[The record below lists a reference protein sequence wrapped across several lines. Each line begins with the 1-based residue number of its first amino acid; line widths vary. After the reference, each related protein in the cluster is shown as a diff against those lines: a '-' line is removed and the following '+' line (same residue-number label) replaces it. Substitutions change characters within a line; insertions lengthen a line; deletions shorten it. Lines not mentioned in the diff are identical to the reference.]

1 MVSMLKLKAL
11 KPYLDEFSELTK
23 QGKYKKIDYETY
35 RTLRKVQNIEG
46 YIEFTGFDTWNGFT
60 EKIYPTVRIVFI
72 SGWMIPKIE
81 LDKDNE
87 FGRFLYDKVKE
98 DLENQMYY
106 STSDCIPI
114 NGNTSS
120 DITLNSGDIGIG
132 SYAISPT
139 STVHCYEYN
148 TLKQNKTE
156 EKKDMNLIK
165 GFEFGSCEKDNV
177 KVSLYG
183 VAVKNN
189 TGAYVSYDKDTKSV
203 VDVDILNF
211 DAKYLYK
218 MPVAIKD
225 IAVGDTII
233 HNRVPMFV
241 IAVEDNRIT
250 AIDPKAGE
258 EKTILPTKNMFN
270 FNFVT
275 KIINL
280 FDNFT
285 KNISADAPFG
295 DMLPLMMLAEGNDDM
310 LPLMFMSSPNANFD
324 MSNPMLLYFL
334 TKDGNSSNLIPY
346 LYLMGQNNN

>member
-1 MVSMLKLKAL
+1 MLKFNAL

-23 QGKYKKIDYETY
+23 QGKYKRIDYETY
-35 RTLRKVQNIEG
+35 RMLRRVQNVKG
-46 YIEFTGFDTWNGFT
+46 YAGFTGFDIYSSFA
-60 EKIYPTVRIVFI
+60 EKIYPTVQIIFP
-72 SGWMIPKIE
+72 SDDWIPQIN
-81 LDKDNE
+81 LDGNNE
-87 FGRFLYDKVKE
+87 FGKFLYDKAKE

-106 STSDCIPI
+106 STI
-114 NGNTSS
+114 NTDNTNGIAIGKGEIYCP
-120 DITLNSGDIGIG
+120 DYAYGITTIGQHVID
-132 SYAISPT
+132 
-139 STVHCYEYN
+139 VN
-148 TLKQNKTE
+148 KFNDKTE

-177 KVSLYG
+177 KVSFYG
-183 VAVKNN
+183 VAVKNAAG
-189 TGAYVSYDKDTKSV
+189 TYVSYDKDTKSV
-203 VDVDILNF
+203 IDVDILNF

-285 KNISADAPFG
+285 KNVSADAPFG
-295 DMLPLMMLAEGNDDM
+295 DMVPLMMLAEGNDDM
-310 LPLMFMSSPNANFD
+310 LPLMLMNSPNAGFD

-334 TKDGNSSNLIPY
+334 TKDGNSSNLVPY
-346 LYLMGQNNN
+346 LYLMGQKNN